1 MSKKLRWG
9 ILSTANIGRKSVI
22 PGLQYSQFN
31 EVTAIASRNQA
42 KAEEAA
48 KELNIKNAYGS
59 YEELLASDDID
70 AVYIPLPN
78 HLHMEWTIKA
88 AEAGKHVLCEKP
100 IALTAEEAER
110 MVIACEQAG
119 VHLAEAFMYR
129 HHPRYQMIKDVI
141 ASGEIGTVR
150 GIHANFTFNSG
161 DSTNNIRFNKEMG
174 GGSIYDVGCYPISV
188 ARFLTELEPEAVTAQ
203 SFFSPKHGDV
213 DMMTSG
219 FLEFPNDVSLIF
231 DCGMW
236 ATFRN
241 RLEVL
246 GTDGTIEVPSAF
258 VCGHDSEAGFIVN
271 GKLGKREIEVPVINQ
286 YSAMVDHFA
295 DVVFERSTPVFT
307 PSDAVRN
314 MRVVESA
321 LVSATKRE
329 RITL

>member
-1 MSKKLRWG
+1 MSDKLRWG
-9 ILSTANIGRKSVI
+9 ILSTANIGKKSVI
-22 PGLQYSQFN
+22 PGLQHSQFN
-31 EVTAIASRNQA
+31 EVTAIASRDQA

-48 KELNIKNAYGS
+48 VALNIKNAYGS
-59 YEELLASDDID
+59 YEELLAADDID

-88 AEAGKHVLCEKP
+88 AEAGKHILCEKP

-110 MVIACEQAG
+110 MVLTCEKAG

-161 DSTNNIRFNKEMG
+161 SSTENIRFNKEMG

-188 ARFLTELEPEAVTAQ
+188 ARLLTELEPEAVTAQ

-219 FLEFPNDVSLIF
+219 FIEFPNDVSLIF

-236 ATFRN
+236 AAYRN

-258 VCGHDSEAGFIVN
+258 VCSSDSEAGFIVN
-271 GKLGKREIEVPVINQ
+271 GKLGKREIDVPVINH
-286 YSAMVDHFA
+286 YSTMVDDFA
-295 DVVFERSTPVFT
+295 DVVFGRKAPKFA

-314 MRVVESA
+314 MRVVEST
-321 LVSATKRE
+321 LISATKRE